1 MERFNYISFSGLFQE
16 YVSLYLKEYGEKKA
30 KEIADKVN
38 NSNRC
43 NKLLVAANKSRA
55 QLGSDDFVATVL
67 SSISFSF
74 SNAET
79 VCLASL
85 LLLFR
90 WQLETGIPFSITD
103 EAHLNRIFFRI
114 IDKCDK
120 FKTHIS
126 SNQNF
131 FIKFYAYLADKNHQ
145 S

>member
-1 MERFNYISFSGLFQE
+1 MERFNHIAFPELFQE
-16 YVSLYLKEYGEKKA
+16 YVSQYLKEYGEKKA
-30 KEIADKVN
+30 KEIADSVN
-38 NSNRC
+38 NSNKC
-43 NKLLVAANKSRA
+43 NKFLVEANRLRFQVTA
-55 QLGSDDFVATVL
+55 DNFVGTVL

-90 WQLETGIPFSITD
+90 WQLEIGIPFLITD
-103 EAHLNRIFFRI
+103 DSNLSEMFFRI

-126 SNQNF
+126 TNQSF
-131 FIKFYAYLADKNHQ
+131 FKKFYAHLTDKNY
-145 S
+145 